1 VTTTHTHIFW
11 EVPFVEMYEPQE
23 KARLREGVPEG
34 REMVAGVRSEER
46 AETPD
51 HVPQTELRPGGGAR
65 SATCQR
71 KVVFASGLK
80 ARPHKAQGF
89 SPVCASHRMRA
100 ESPASEL

>member
-1 VTTTHTHIFW
+1 MTTTHTHIFW

-51 HVPQTELRPGGGAR
+51 HAPPTDCAPEAAREDRACPGLISR
-65 SATCQR
+65 FTINF
-71 KVVFASGLK
+71 VAS
-80 ARPHKAQGF
+80 
-89 SPVCASHRMRA
+89 
-100 ESPASEL
+100 